1 MMNKQNE
8 IIERLGNEANM
19 ERAHYERML
28 ELELAKPEE
37 EMDVRLVEELLDAL
51 GAEEPAE
58 GTKEIVWASIE
69 RKLHDEKKSRRNLLF
84 RRIAACAAVFV
95 VLSLAT
101 LGTARAFNWTF
112 LLKMLAP
119 VEETFG
125 IHSANNPEGEATVD
139 PSIYTV
145 EDTEFV
151 QIQYALAEEFP
162 DEWEGF
168 RVEPV
173 WMPERYS
180 FIDGSLYDDGE
191 VAVLSCAYMDGE
203 DFFNMTT
210 TFFSN
215 EETVSSY
222 EYERT
227 LEIPYIDEIA
237 GKPVTVYRNEDES
250 RLSASWID
258 GNAHYFVVGN
268 LTEDELIE
276 VISGLMG
283 A

>member
-1 MMNKQNE
+1 MMNKQDR
-8 IIERLGNEANM
+8 IIERLENETDM
-19 ERAHYERML
+19 ERTHYELML
-28 ELELAKPEE
+28 ERELAKPED

-58 GTKEIVWASIE
+58 GTKEIVWAAIE
-69 RKLHDEKKSRRNLLF
+69 QKLHEEKKSRRAFMF
-84 RRIAACAAVFV
+84 RRVAACAAVFV

-101 LGTARAFNWTF
+101 LGTAKAFNWTF

-125 IHSANNPEGEATVD
+125 IRSANNPEGETTVD
-139 PSIYTV
+139 PSLYTV

-151 QIQYALAEEFP
+151 QLQYALAEEYP
-162 DEWEGF
+162 DEWAGF

-191 VAVLSCAYMDGE
+191 VAVLSCAYMNGE

-227 LEIPYIDEIA
+227 LEIPDIDEIA
-237 GKPVTVYRNEDES
+237 GKSVTVYRNTDED

-258 GNAHYFVVGN
+258 GNAHYFVVGD
-268 LTEDELIE
+268 LTENELIE
-276 VISGLMG
+276 VITGLME